1 MEGLKEI
8 FREYY
13 DDFIHEYF
21 QNKLLLIQQDS
32 PTVFKDILQE
42 SDIEDYLENVELRF
56 PEAKLVRNAET
67 TDQRDYTYPN
77 GVIRKNVFFEKFL
90 EGSTIA
96 LSGLHKSISKL
107 AKLVR
112 SLETETGHPCQT
124 NIYLTPPNSQ
134 GFKIH
139 YDSHDVI
146 ILQIGGKKNWKIFDD
161 PILKW
166 PHHEQPFEAEN
177 HQSGK
182 LIKGFDLKTGDTLYI
197 PRGVWHSAEATDDY
211 SLHVTIGIM
220 GVTWGDLIQ
229 RYVKDQT
236 MKNAALREY
245 VPFDL
250 MNGKPETLAK
260 ALFKKSKVAL
270 NNQFVEDFSTQY
282 QASNLQQFQKPTVS
296 NFIMHAREYQNIKID
311 TLLSRTCNLKYSIN
325 IDENDSDTLVIKVG
339 GQEINLPEFTREIV
353 EFILSSNGSF
363 SVKDLPDTV
372 DDDGK
377 VNLCIPFVKK
387 GVLRINKI

>member
-1 MEGLKEI
+1 
-8 FREYY
+8 
-13 DDFIHEYF
+13 
-21 QNKLLLIQQDS
+21 
-32 PTVFKDILQE
+32 
-42 SDIEDYLENVELRF
+42 
-56 PEAKLVRNAET
+56 
-67 TDQRDYTYPN
+67 
-77 GVIRKNVFFEKFL
+77 
-90 EGSTIA
+90 
-96 LSGLHKSISKL
+96 
-107 AKLVR
+107 
-112 SLETETGHPCQT
+112 
-124 NIYLTPPNSQ
+124 
-134 GFKIH
+134 
-139 YDSHDVI
+139 
-146 ILQIGGKKNWKIFDD
+146 
-161 PILKW
+161 
-166 PHHEQPFEAEN
+166 
-177 HQSGK
+177 
-182 LIKGFDLKTGDTLYI
+182 
-197 PRGVWHSAEATDDY
+197 
-211 SLHVTIGIM
+211 M

>member
-182 LIKGFDLKTGDTLYI
+182 LIKDFDLKTGDTLYI

>member
-13 DDFIHEYF
+13 DEFIQEYF
-21 QNKLLLIQQDS
+21 QKELLLIQQDS
-32 PTVFKDILQE
+32 PTVFKNILQE
-42 SDIEDYLENVELRF
+42 SDIEDYLENVVLRF
-56 PEAKLVRNAET
+56 PDAKLVKNAET
-67 TDQRDYTYPN
+67 KDQRDYTYPN

-96 LSGLHKSISKL
+96 LSGLHKSLSKL
-107 AKLVR
+107 ANLVR

-177 HQSGK
+177 HESGK
-182 LIKGFDLKTGDTLYI
+182 LLKDFDLKTGDTLYI

-236 MKNAALREY
+236 MKNSSLREY

-250 MNGKPETLAK
+250 MNGKPESLAK
-260 ALFKKSKVAL
+260 ALFEKSKEAL
-270 NNQFVEDFSTQY
+270 GDQFVQEFSTQY

-296 NFIMHAREYQNIKID
+296 NFILHAREYQNIKID
-311 TLLSRTCNLKYSIN
+311 TVLSRTCNLKYSIST
-325 IDENDSDTLVIKVG
+325 DENDSDTLIIKVG
-339 GQEINLPEFTREIV
+339 GQEINLPEFTKEIV

-363 SVKDLPDTV
+363 SVKDLPDTI
-372 DDDGK
+372 DEEGK

-387 GVLRINKI
+387 GILRIDKI

>member
-182 LIKGFDLKTGDTLYI
+182 LIKDFDLKTGDTLYI

-387 GVLRINKI
+387 GVLRIEKI